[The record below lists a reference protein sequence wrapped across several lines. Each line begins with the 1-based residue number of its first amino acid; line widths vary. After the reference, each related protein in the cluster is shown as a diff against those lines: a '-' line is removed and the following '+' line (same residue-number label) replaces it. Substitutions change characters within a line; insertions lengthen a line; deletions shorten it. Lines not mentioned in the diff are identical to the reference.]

1 MISIGVVVDNDFVS
15 DVRVQKEVDI
25 LQKNGY
31 LVHVLCFG
39 FDDNQY
45 AKPKD
50 ISISRIP
57 IKKSKKNTLFFFF
70 NRMPFYE
77 KLWRRE
83 IKKFISNKKPD
94 VLHVHDLYMSKSASE
109 ACSDFEHKIPV
120 VLDLHENFP
129 EAFASYNWTKGH
141 LRGFLTRP
149 KLWQKKEADYLSRAS
164 KIIVLSESYKKD
176 LLNRYSFLKEELLVA
191 FPNVIDLRKFETF
204 KVDRSV
210 KRSKKTT
217 LMYFG
222 IVGERRGVFDS
233 ILALKKGIENGLN
246 IKLILIGPVD
256 KMDKNRFDKVIKE
269 GSIRESIEHIPWIQ
283 LSDLLTYMNI
293 SDILLSPIHKNKQH
307 ESGVANKVYQYMFG
321 KKPLIVSDCKPQREL
336 VEKFN
341 CGLSYSSQEEF
352 VSCITRLYENREL
365 RERMG
370 KNGFN
375 KLYEHYD
382 NELFE
387 NRLLNVYK
395 DLF

>member
-1 MISIGVVVDNDFVS
+1 MVSIGVAVDNDFVS
-15 DVRVQKEVDI
+15 DVRVQKEVSI
-25 LQKNGY
+25 LQKNGFQ
-31 LVHVLCFG
+31 VHLLCFG
-39 FDDNQY
+39 FDGNEY
-45 AKPKD
+45 EEPKN

-57 IKKSKKNTLFFFF
+57 IKKSKKNALFFFF
-70 NRMPFYE
+70 NRLPFYE
-77 KLWRRE
+77 RLWKRE
-83 IKKFISNKKPD
+83 INKFISNKKPD
-94 VLHVHDLYMSKSASE
+94 VLHIHDLYMSMSASE
-109 ACSDFEHKIPV
+109 ACSCSDYKIPI

-129 EAFASYNWTKGH
+129 EAFSSYNWTKGR
-141 LRGFLTRP
+141 LRSFLTQP

-164 KIIVLSESYKKD
+164 KIIVLSEPYKKD
-176 LLNRYSFLKEELLVA
+176 LLDRYSFLMEKNLVA

-204 KVDRSV
+204 HIDRSM
-210 KRSKKTT
+210 KRSKKIT

-222 IVGERRGVFDS
+222 IVGERRGVFDAIS
-233 ILALKKGIENGLN
+233 AVKKGIENGLN

-256 KMDKNRFDKVIKE
+256 KMDKQRFDNAVKE
-269 GSIRESIEHIPWIQ
+269 VSIRESIEYVPWIQ
-283 LSDLLTYMNI
+283 LSELVTYMNI
-293 SDILLSPIHKNKQH
+293 SDILLSPLHKNKQH

-321 KKPLIVSDCKPQREL
+321 KKPLIVSNCRPQRDL

-365 RERMG
+365 REVMG

-382 NELFE
+382 NVLFE